1 MANVRLRWTL
11 PTTRSQGGPLPVS
24 EIQSVEI
31 AVSADGG
38 TTFQVSDVFMP
49 SVLETLFTEVDF
61 GLWTYR
67 CVVID
72 SLGQRSVE
80 RFATADVKDTSPP
93 GAVVTFEAV
102 IE

>member
-11 PTTRSQGGPLPVS
+11 PTTRTLGGPLAPAD
-24 EIQSVEI
+24 IGGVEI

-38 TTFQVSDVFMP
+38 QTYAVSDVFTP
-49 SVLETLFTEVDF
+49 DVLETLFTEVDF
-61 GLWTYR
+61 GTWNYR

-72 SLGQRSVE
+72 MDGQRSGPRYATVE
-80 RFATADVKDTSPP
+80 VADTSPP
-93 GAVVTFEAV
+93 GIVPTFEAV

>member
-11 PTTRSQGGPLPVS
+11 PTTRTLGGPLAPGDIS
-24 EIQSVEI
+24 GVEI

-38 TTFQVSDVFMP
+38 ANYTVADVFTP
-49 SVLETLFTEVDF
+49 DVLETLFTEVDL
-61 GLWTYR
+61 GTWTYR

-72 SLGQRSVE
+72 SLGQRSGS
-80 RFATADVKDTSPP
+80 RYATVTVVDTSPP
-93 GAVVTFEAV
+93 SVVPTFEAI

>member
-11 PTTRSQGGPLPVS
+11 PTTRTLGGPLAPGDIS
-24 EIQSVEI
+24 GVEI

-38 TTFQVSDVFMP
+38 QTFAVSDVFTP
-49 SVLETLFTEVDF
+49 DVLETLFTEVDF

-72 SLGQRSVE
+72 QAGQRSGP
-80 RFATADVKDTSPP
+80 RYATADVPDASPP
-93 GAVVTFEAV
+93 GIVPTFEAV